1 MSEEEHNQTH
11 PLEEALRAQKAL
23 RALAGLGPETFPVQA
38 FVGMIS
44 DEIETLRT
52 QGLSDEDIGFEITP
66 LRLGIECAKGQGRL
80 TGARDPGKH
89 DEGVPGNQKTP
100 GLLFGA

>member
-1 MSEEEHNQTH
+1 MSEEEHNKTY

-23 RALAGLGPETFPVQA
+23 RELAGLGPEMFPVQA

-52 QGLSDEDIGFEITP
+52 QGLSDEDIVAAIQTHSTISITTADISAYYSSP
-66 LRLGIECAKGQGRL
+66 TERHPE
-80 TGARDPGKH
+80 RD
-89 DEGVPGNQKTP
+89 
-100 GLLFGA
+100 

>member
-1 MSEEEHNQTH
+1 VSDEQHHQTY

-23 RALAGLGPETFPVQA
+23 RELAGLGPETFPVQA

-52 QGLSDEDIGFEITP
+52 QGLSDEDIAAAIQRHSAISITAADISAYYSLP
-66 LRLGIECAKGQGRL
+66 AERHPE
-80 TGARDPGKH
+80 RD
-89 DEGVPGNQKTP
+89 
-100 GLLFGA
+100 